1 MRDLIQELNRL
12 RPLFSRSEKLRY
24 IFLLGLMVGGAFLD
38 VVGIGAVPAFVATLA
53 VPDKVLGFPV
63 VGDWLAAWGITT
75 SRELVLWGAAFLLVA
90 FVVKNGYLMGVYYL
104 MVRTIEYHRVRIAD
118 RLFSAYMRAPYTF
131 IMQRN
136 SAELLRNVN
145 VETKEIITG
154 VINPMLSLVMAS
166 LMTLFTVAL
175 IVVATPWTGVLGI
188 ILIGGA
194 SALFFRAVRGRLQRY
209 GLTAKAERK
218 ESIQAINQ
226 GIGAFA
232 DARVAGREAH
242 FIAAYK
248 QSLRTFARV
257 TRLRQ
262 VIAKA
267 APHLLETI
275 AVIGILGIA
284 VVLVVTGT
292 DPVVLVPMLALFGAA
307 VVRLRQ
313 SIGQIV
319 GSLSQIQY
327 SVAAISNVVEDLQ
340 ALEPN
345 QKRTKRQTKQALPMT
360 FGRSIVV
367 DDLTYTYP
375 NADRPALANVSL
387 EIRKGEAVAFVG
399 STGSGKSTL
408 VNVILGLLET
418 QQGAVCVDGMPIQQN
433 LRGWLDRVGYI
444 PQHIYLIDDTLRRN
458 IALGVPDKVI
468 DDEQVWQAV
477 RAAQLEDFV
486 LDLPEGLDTMVGEWG
501 VRLSGG
507 QRQRVGLAR
516 ALYGNP
522 EVLVM
527 DEATSALDN
536 RTESLVMEAL
546 ETLREGRTFIMIAH
560 RLSTVQRCDHLYFLQ
575 NGCIE
580 AVGTY
585 DELIQR
591 HAGFQEMA
599 EVA

>member
-1 MRDLIQELNRL
+1 MRDLIRELNRL
-12 RPLFSRSEKLRY
+12 RPLFSRAEKMRY
-24 IFLLGLMVGGAFLD
+24 VWLLALMIGGALLD

-53 VPDKVLGFPV
+53 VPDKVLAFPV
-63 VGDWLAAWGITT
+63 VGDGLQALGITT
-75 SRELVLWGAAFLLVA
+75 SRELVLWGAAFLMTA
-90 FVVKNGYLMGVYYL
+90 FVVKNGYLIGVYYL
-104 MVRTIEYHRVRIAD
+104 MVRTVEYHRVRMAD
-118 RLFSAYMRAPYTF
+118 RLFTAYMRAPYTF
-131 IMQRN
+131 IVQRN

-145 VETKEIITG
+145 EETKEIITG
-154 VINPMLSLVMAS
+154 VINPLLGLVMAF
-166 LMTLFTVAL
+166 LMTVFTAAL

-188 ILIGGA
+188 VLIGGA
-194 SALFFRAVRGRLQRY
+194 SALFFRLVRERLQRY
-209 GLTAKAERK
+209 GVTAKAERK
-218 ESIQAINQ
+218 ESIQAIHQ
-226 GIGAFA
+226 GLGAFA
-232 DARVAGREAH
+232 DARVAGREQH
-242 FIAAYK
+242 FTRAYR
-248 QSLRTFARV
+248 QSLKTFARV

-275 AVIGILGIA
+275 AVAGILGIA
-284 VVLVVTGT
+284 VVLVLTGT
-292 DPVVLVPMLALFGAA
+292 EPMVLVPMLALFGTA

-327 SVAAISNVVEDLQ
+327 SVAAIPNVVDDLQ
-340 ALEPN
+340 ALEP
-345 QKRTKRQTKQALPMT
+345 A
-360 FGRSIVV
+360 IVRGDREARKAPPLSFDRNISV
-367 DDLTYTYP
+367 EGLTYTYP
-375 NADRPALANVSL
+375 NADVPALREVSL

-408 VNVILGLLET
+408 IHVILGLLEP
-418 QQGAVCVDGMPIQQN
+418 QQGEVCVDGVPIRRN

-444 PQHIYLIDDTLRRN
+444 PQHIYLVDDTLRRN
-458 IALGVPDKVI
+458 IALGVPDGQI

-477 RAAQLEDFV
+477 RAAQLEEFV
-486 LDLPEGLDTMVGEWG
+486 RGLPDGLDTRVGERG

-560 RLSTVQRCDHLYFLQ
+560 RLSTVRRCDRLYFLQ
-575 NGCIE
+575 DGRIE
-580 AVGTY
+580 AAGTF
-585 DELIQR
+585 DELAQQ
-591 HAGFQEMA
+591 HEAFQEMA
-599 EVA
+599 EVG